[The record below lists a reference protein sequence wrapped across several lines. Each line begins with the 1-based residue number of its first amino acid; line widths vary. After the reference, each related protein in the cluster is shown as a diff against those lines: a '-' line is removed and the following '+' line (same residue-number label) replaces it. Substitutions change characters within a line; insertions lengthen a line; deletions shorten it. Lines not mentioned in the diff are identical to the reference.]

1 MVTCTKASEEIL
13 TLEKP
18 VRQTMQ
24 KTDAILVKWTAEND
38 GYYRIQSTENDS
50 SPKQLFLGYVRSG
63 EEKKVL
69 VTVQNDNTKV
79 EVSVESVRVKEING
93 QVSSESITLKGGES
107 LLIEWTAEESG
118 SYKFDIWSAE
128 YIECLYYPNG
138 LNNNPISDN
147 SWIED
152 VTKGSKLYVFIQAL
166 GKNAK
171 VTFSVEKEVRSLTV
185 GSVTQVTLT
194 PNESETF
201 TFKAQETKDYLF
213 YSNANLQIGD
223 GSARSVAVNY
233 GNGYIKKS
241 FVKDETAT
249 VTVTNSSDSVRTMD
263 VYAYTLSEEFCNADI
278 NQEIKLSEGEEKW
291 FNITISEAGLYEFN
305 SSHNDIYMELY
316 KNNIAGERL
325 EKSNDSIKLWLEP
338 GMVLLRT
345 YAYNHRSVDDYLT
358 VAVAEV
364 QTVNEMS
371 SIGNTVYRNVL
382 NAQQMEIDYT
392 YSSTNDNETKAK
404 ISFNS
409 SYQALN
415 WKLFLGDETEPVE
428 TWESVSSVEYEVS
441 KNEFDSIRLIVWADK
456 YEGFYANISSSA
468 KPVEYEYTEIN
479 IVGTLDNL
487 KIPQNGSVT
496 VEYQPVDEAGRY
508 EFAGNYDAANV
519 TVYMNDK
526 IPSAD
531 AEETSGFKYTLDL
544 DVNDKIKVVLTNNN
558 ISDRTVSLKSKR
570 VVVDVTETATL
581 AKDTQPL
588 TISADSYTTKT
599 VTYTIET
606 AGLYTFT
613 LETTDSSNNKFELTA
628 GENAMFSKWDTE
640 TSETKLEANSTI
652 TLKLWNIHN
661 GSAEATLKVTYK
673 EKTEAPT
680 EPPTDSDN
688 DNTEQA

>member
-1 MVTCTKASEEIL
+1 M
-13 TLEKP
+13 
-18 VRQTMQ
+18 
-24 KTDAILVKWTAEND
+24 
-38 GYYRIQSTENDS
+38 
-50 SPKQLFLGYVRSG
+50 
-63 EEKKVL
+63 
-69 VTVQNDNTKV
+69 
-79 EVSVESVRVKEING
+79 
-93 QVSSESITLKGGES
+93 
-107 LLIEWTAEESG
+107 
-118 SYKFDIWSAE
+118 
-128 YIECLYYPNG
+128 
-138 LNNNPISDN
+138 
-147 SWIED
+147 
-152 VTKGSKLYVFIQAL
+152 TKGNKLYVFIQAL

-249 VTVTNSSDSVRTMD
+249 VTVTNSSNSVRTMD

-291 FNITISEAGLYEFN
+291 FNITISEAGLYEFKN
-305 SSHNDIYMELY
+305 LYRNIYMELY
-316 KNNIAGERL
+316 ENNIAGENL
-325 EKSNDSIKLWLEP
+325 DSNSYSIKLWLEP

-345 YAYNHRSVDDYLT
+345 YGHNHSVVNDYLT
-358 VAVAEV
+358 VAAVEV
-364 QTVNEMS
+364 QTVNKIS
-371 SIGNTVYRNVL
+371 SIGGIVSGDVP
-382 NAQQMEIDYT
+382 NAQQMQIDYT
-392 YSSTNDNETKAK
+392 YSSTNYNETKAK

-409 SYQALN
+409 NNGALN
-415 WKLFLGDETEPVE
+415 WKLFLGYETEPVE
-428 TWESVSSVEYEVS
+428 TWTNATSVEYEVS
-441 KNEFDSIRLIVWADK
+441 KEDFNSIRLIVWADK

-468 KPVEYEYTEIN
+468 KPVEYEYTETT
-479 IVGTLDNL
+479 IVGTLNNL
-487 KIPQNGSVT
+487 TIPQNGSVT

-508 EFAGNYDAANV
+508 EFVGNYDAANV

-526 IPSAD
+526 IQSAD

-544 DVNDKIKVVLTNNN
+544 NVNDKIKVVLTNNN
-558 ISDRTVSLKSKR
+558 ISDRRISLESKR

-606 AGLYTFT
+606 TGLYTFT

-628 GENAMFSKWDTE
+628 GEGENATFREWNTA

-661 GSAEATLKVTYK
+661 GSAEATLMVTYK
-673 EKTEAPT
+673 EKEETPT
-680 EPPTDSDN
+680 EPPTEQG
-688 DNTEQA
+688 NTEQA